1 MRSSRGQAAL
11 ELVVV
16 VRSPSRSRWR
26 WRSAIAAAGA
36 GVAVEHA
43 LDRGTIAAAGGADP
57 VAAARSALPRG
68 LIAHS
73 QIVLRGGVLAVRV
86 DPAGPLPAI
95 EARTALP

>member
-11 ELVVV
+11 ELVIVV
-16 VRSPSRSRWR
+16 PLAITLALALAI
-26 WRSAIAAAGA
+26 AIAAAGA
-36 GVAVEHA
+36 GVAVEHS
-43 LDRGTIAAAGGADP
+43 LDRGAIAAAGGADP